1 MVFSP
6 VLLLGFI
13 SANARLGSS
22 AVPLYPQGQEGY
34 GDRLAQYEGLIRT
47 VSRVRD
53 AVWLD
58 PNSPEAIKV
67 VSETIREV
75 ERPLPLLESTRLDLS
90 ADEDCRMPVARAVQ
104 TAAGLLRSEFASA
117 LRERDSRRVVR
128 AGIALLRTSEI
139 LKYADRQSHI
149 RESAA
154 TTQAVRMLR
163 SALPLLKPHEL
174 SVLSS
179 ALLAIESTRPHLTSM
194 FERDLHLFLRLGYSF
209 KMNQKFIDAARVG
222 RSALNDVQAGK
233 PLAKSL
239 DRISQWDG
247 GPERERLWLMLA
259 AWELCIRD
267 EVETLRA
274 VRELA
279 IEARFRE
286 VKALGADPRDMPGLG
301 MPPEMLA
308 DPATGLEAVMRLSQ
322 RGVALE
328 WGQANADCLAP
339 VRTLLARR

>member
-6 VLLLGFI
+6 VLLLAFI
-13 SANARLGSS
+13 SATARLGSS
-22 AVPLYPQGQEGY
+22 AVPLYPQAEEDY
-34 GDRLAQYEGLIRT
+34 GARLAQYEGLIRT
-47 VSRVRD
+47 VS
-53 AVWLD
+53 
-58 PNSPEAIKV
+58 N
-67 VSETIREV
+67 VSEVVWRNPTAPDAAKIISDTIREV

-104 TAAGLLRSEFASA
+104 TAAGLLRTEFASA
-117 LRERDSRRVVR
+117 LRDGDSRRVIR
-128 AGIALLRTSEI
+128 AGIALLRASEI
-139 LKYADRQSHI
+139 LKYCDRQSHI

-154 TTQAVRMLR
+154 TAQAVRMLR

-209 KMNQKFIDAARVG
+209 KMSQKFIDAARVG
-222 RSALNDVQAGK
+222 RSALNDIQSGK
-233 PLAKSL
+233 PLAKCL
-239 DRISQWDG
+239 NRIAQWED
-247 GPERERLWLMLA
+247 GPERERLWVMLA
-259 AWELCIRD
+259 SWELCIRD
-267 EVETLRA
+267 EVATLRS

-308 DPATGLEAVMRLSQ
+308 DPATGREAQIQLGP

-328 WGQANADCLAP
+328 WGSESADCLAP
-339 VRTLLARR
+339 KGTLLARR